1 VKETTIQHR
10 IEQLVIYGAPGCSY
24 CVRAKE
30 LANRHGIRVQYID
43 LSTDAEAKK
52 FIIED
57 IGARTVPQ
65 IFHDGKHIGGYTELV
80 KYLK

>member
-1 VKETTIQHR
+1 MKENR
-10 IEQLVIYGAPGCSY
+10 IEQLVVYGAPGCSY

-43 LSTDAEAKK
+43 LSADAEAKK
-52 FIIED
+52 YIIED

-65 IFHDGKHIGGYTELV
+65 VFHEGKHIGGYTELV
-80 KYLK
+80 EYLK

>member
-1 VKETTIQHR
+1 MKENP

-43 LSTDAEAKK
+43 LSADAEAKK
-52 FIIED
+52 YIIED

-65 IFHDGKHIGGYTELV
+65 VFHEGKHIGGYTELV
-80 KYLK
+80 EYLK